1 MPTHTRDERETNA
14 EGRISSRQ
22 RRAEMEAEATRG
34 REASELRDGKKKKE
48 TEGACVDTKNYGKK
62 NYGRRLAIARGRAR
76 ARPPYVS
83 KSPGFFLFFL
93 LSRFVS
99 PRGVD
104 VSKSGRGGRVTEKKN
119 RNKNQAFGGEG
130 NIIASAW
137 RRCYGKKKHI

>member
-1 MPTHTRDERETNA
+1 MRKD
-14 EGRISSRQ
+14 GSSRQ

-34 REASELRDGKKKKE
+34 REASELRDGKKKKKE

-83 KSPGFFLFFL
+83 KSPGFFYFL
-93 LSRFVS
+93 LAFSFCFS

-104 VSKSGRGGRVTEKKN
+104 VSKSGRGERVTEKKKSKQ
-119 RNKNQAFGGEG
+119 KNQAFGGEG

-137 RRCYGKKKHI
+137 RRCYGKKKTYKYIHKYI